1 MAKSR
6 RNRGGER
13 PRDGSRGG
21 RDNRYW
27 IYGRH
32 AVLAAAENPRRRIHR
47 LVVSEELAGE
57 PLPMAAE
64 TLPRRN
70 IDALLD
76 EGAVHQGLAIQVDR
90 LEQPDLDTACTPE
103 GDRNLVVVLDQVSD
117 PRNIGAILRS
127 AAAFSARAVVLPERH
142 TAPETGVLAKAA
154 SGALER
160 VPLVH
165 VGNLGRALDQ
175 LAELG
180 YWRYGLDARADAA
193 LGDIDIA
200 GNAALVLGAEGGG
213 LRRLTAEKCDLLA
226 RLPIADTMESLN
238 VSAAAA
244 VALYIAA
251 MRA

>member
-1 MAKSR
+1 
-6 RNRGGER
+6 
-13 PRDGSRGG
+13 
-21 RDNRYW
+21 
-27 IYGRH
+27 
-32 AVLAAAENPRRRIHR
+32 
-47 LVVSEELAGE
+47 
-57 PLPMAAE
+57 
-64 TLPRRN
+64 
-70 IDALLD
+70 
-76 EGAVHQGLAIQVDR
+76 
-90 LEQPDLDTACTPE
+90 
-103 GDRNLVVVLDQVSD
+103 
-117 PRNIGAILRS
+117 
-127 AAAFSARAVVLPERH
+127 
-142 TAPETGVLAKAA
+142 
-154 SGALER
+154 
-160 VPLVH
+160 
-165 VGNLGRALDQ
+165 